1 MLHAQYGAYMR
12 QLWEYER
19 DEIERAIEEMKKARP
34 DFINMIDLY
43 AGIMLNKAGAN
54 FEKVLHSNLIDKETL
69 NDKLERGEP
78 VHKISEFKI
87 DIESSRKL
95 FLEIC
100 RIVIGSGTEGDES
113 IEGLRQAVEY
123 GKFDISDLYKV
134 FLEEDEEQF
143 ESISVA
149 IGIDKEILAFIVFNS
164 LKPSI
169 NLFAEWTAGQIEDI
183 HKNDYD
189 RCPICG
195 SPPALSLLGDNG
207 KRFLEC
213 GFCSYIWQT
222 KRIYCPY
229 CGNEDHESLKYYSI
243 ENEDLYRVDVC
254 ERCEKFIKT
263 IDTRNLSRT
272 IYTPLENLCTHHLNI
287 KFEQM
292 GYKTGVMRA

>member
-87 DIESSRKL
+87 DIESSRRF
-95 FLEIC
+95 FLDIC
-100 RIVIGSGTEGDES
+100 RTMIGSGTEGNES
-113 IEGLRQAVEY
+113 IEGLRQAVVDR
-123 GKFDISDLYKV
+123 KFDIGDIYGA
-134 FLEEDEEQF
+134 FLDEDEVQF
-143 ESISVA
+143 KKISDEM
-149 IGIDKEILAFIVFNS
+149 GIDKEVLAFIVFNS

-169 NLFAEWTAGQIEDI
+169 SVFAEWTARQMDDI
-183 HKNDYD
+183 NESDYK

-195 SPPALSLLGDNG
+195 SPPALSIVGENG

-213 GFCSYIWQT
+213 GFCSYIWRT

-229 CGNEDHESLKYYSI
+229 CGNEDHESLKYFSI
-243 ENEDLYRVDVC
+243 ENEDLFRVDVC

-263 IDTRNLSRT
+263 IDTRNSSRT
-272 IYTPLENLCTHHLNI
+272 IYTPLENLCTYHLNI

-292 GYKTGVMRA
+292 GYKTGVMGS